1 MSEVTPLRRCAT
13 CDRHFEG
20 AQFCPDDGTPLVV
33 VAEARGEGEDAWVGS
48 VLAGRYRVLGVLGRG
63 GMGVVYE
70 AEQRPFGRLVAL
82 KRLRVDR
89 ADEAKMRARFER
101 EALAVSRLKSPWTV
115 RLLDVVHDESGEPF
129 IVMER
134 LVGESLRARLMRAGP
149 LPTDEVVRIVEQVAR
164 ALAEAHAAGVLH
176 RDLKPDN
183 IILEPIG
190 GRLEAKLLDFGIAR
204 LDAETAP
211 LTDTSQVPGT
221 PHYLAPERIAGERP
235 GAPADIYALGV
246 VAYELLTGSPPYVG
260 TPWEIMQAHTQGR
273 PRALVEAA
281 PECVVAAPVEAL
293 LRRMMARTPELR
305 FADGEALVGALEA
318 LAESRG
324 VPGGVQAYAT
334 DAEQVRPAPRA
345 RVPAWAALVVGGL
358 VGGAVGVVSGAGGD
372 EGPVVVRQVVSWPV
386 PLVMVAPAPVVPVV
400 EAVAPAT
407 LPTAVVEPP
416 ATTTPRRKP
425 QEPVVKET
433 GTGTPTDPNQVRIDT
448 LLP

>member
-1 MSEVTPLRRCAT
+1 ML
-13 CDRHFEG
+13 
-20 AQFCPDDGTPLVV
+20 
-33 VAEARGEGEDAWVGS
+33 VAEARGEGEDAWVGR

-70 AEQRPFGRLVAL
+70 AEQRPFGRIVAL

-134 LVGESLRARLMRAGP
+134 LVGESLRARLMRGP
-149 LPTDEVVRIVEQVAR
+149 LPTDDVVRIVEQVAR

-235 GAPADIYALGV
+235 GAAADIYALGV
-246 VAYELLTGSPPYVG
+246 VAYELLTGAPPYVG

-273 PRALVEAA
+273 PRALAEAA
-281 PECVVAAPVEAL
+281 PECVIAAPVEAL

-305 FADGEALVGALEA
+305 FADGEALVGALED
-318 LAESRG
+318 LAASTG
-324 VPGGVQAYAT
+324 VPGA
-334 DAEQVRPAPRA
+334 QVTRPR
-345 RVPAWAALVVGGL
+345 
-358 VGGAVGVVSGAGGD
+358 
-372 EGPVVVRQVVSWPV
+372 
-386 PLVMVAPAPVVPVV
+386 
-400 EAVAPAT
+400 
-407 LPTAVVEPP
+407 
-416 ATTTPRRKP
+416 PRR
-425 QEPVVKET
+425 
-433 GTGTPTDPNQVRIDT
+433 GGRRACVRRGGSGQGSWWRP
-448 LLP
+448 LSVA